1 MKLAVLALC
10 GALAAPAFALAQE
23 QAPAA
28 ADASAVAAQ
37 PQQAKAEKPKKVC
50 KSEADA
56 IASRLGTKR
65 VCRTQDEWDVIE
77 GRKGPAAK
85 REAAGR

>member
-1 MKLAVLALC
+1 MNRFLVLAFCSALTVPAA
-10 GALAAPAFALAQE
+10 ALAEE

-28 ADASAVAAQ
+28 APAAV
-37 PQQAKAEKPKKVC
+37 QQEAKAEKPKKIC

-65 VCRTQDEWDVIE
+65 VCRTQAEWDALE
-77 GRKGPAAK
+77 GRKGGAK
-85 REAAGR
+85 SDAAG

>member
-1 MKLAVLALC
+1 MKRLVVLAFCSALAV
-10 GALAAPAFALAQE
+10 PAFAAAQE

-28 ADASAVAAQ
+28 EAAA
-37 PQQAKAEKPKKVC
+37 PVQQAKAEKPKKIC

-65 VCRTQDEWDVIE
+65 VCRTQAEWDALE
-77 GRKGPAAK
+77 GRKAGPK
-85 REAAGR
+85 SDAAG